1 MPDRIKA
8 RLAELGIVLP
18 KTQPPV
24 ANYVPF
30 TIAGNL
36 VFISGQLPM
45 QNGAPTATGKLG
57 VSVSLEDGQAAAR
70 QCLLHILAH
79 LSAAVDGDLDRVAKL
94 IRLGGFVACA
104 PDFNQHPA
112 VINGASDLA
121 VSVFGEAGRHARAA
135 VGVASLPL
143 DAPVEIDAIFEID

>member
-45 QNGAPTATGKLG
+45 QDGALTATGKLG

-70 QCLLHILAH
+70 QCLLNILAH

-94 IRLGGFVACA
+94 IRLGGFVACG
-104 PDFNQHPA
+104 PDFIQHPA